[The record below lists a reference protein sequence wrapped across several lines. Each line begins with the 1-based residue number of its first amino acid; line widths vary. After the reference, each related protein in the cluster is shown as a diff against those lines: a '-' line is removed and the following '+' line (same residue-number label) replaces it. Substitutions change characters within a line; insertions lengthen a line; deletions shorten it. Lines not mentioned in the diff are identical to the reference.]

1 VACEPAKGD
10 AENTDMNVAY
20 LSDLRPD
27 FEPFEID
34 CGRIRAYQFRGNLR
48 TELDGGRMTAA
59 MAIDL
64 LEDMWMTREME
75 EMIVKLRSGA
85 YEPIRDFDYRGPTH
99 VSIGQEAASVG
110 ACGGLLPKDYIT
122 STHRGH
128 GDSLSRGC
136 GVIRSMTEA
145 QLRKRVGGAQAAAR
159 AELLEEALEDHVYRT
174 LAELF
179 GKEDGYCKGR
189 GGSMHIADF
198 TVGHLG
204 ANAIVGGSVPI
215 ATGAA
220 IGSRYLRN
228 GAVVCCFAGDGSY
241 SNGVVLESLNF
252 AAQFQFT
259 NELAGD
265 HRFGVPI
272 VFFILN
278 NHYGMTGR
286 ADNEVAGV
294 AHLARRAAGF
304 ADNNMHAE
312 IVNGMNVLAVRDAML
327 RATEIC
333 RSGKGPVLLDVNT
346 YRYYGHSLSD
356 PRNEYRTREEEAAW
370 KAVDP
375 IPAFAKELV
384 DCGVLDEAGVAA
396 VEARVRERNARA
408 ARRAAACA
416 DPDPKDVIKYM
427 YTDTVAAEVPPP
439 FHKVKLIGEPAPIK
453 RTDGEITYRDAIKEA
468 LIEEMKRDARVI
480 LYGEDVAEYGG
491 AFKLSKGM
499 LEAFGRER
507 VFNAPISEAA
517 ICGTAVGASMI
528 GLRPVVELMY
538 MDFLLMAG
546 DQVANQAAKWHYMSG
561 AQVEVPLVIRASIG
575 GGKGY
580 GGQHS
585 QTLESSMT
593 NIPGLYVVYPSTPYD
608 AKGMMKSAIRDNN
621 PVLFLESQLLY
632 GVKGVV
638 PEQEYLVPLG
648 VADVKRA
655 GSDITIAGWGPAI
668 LDALK
673 AADRLKAE
681 LGVNAEVIDIRS
693 LIPLDKETILASV
706 QKTGRCVVV
715 SQCVTVGSYMGE
727 IISTIQESAF
737 DYLDAPIMRVG
748 AKDGIAPQSSVLEAV
763 FLPNAEDIFQAAK
776 AIL

>member
-1 VACEPAKGD
+1 
-10 AENTDMNVAY
+10 MNVAY
-20 LSDLRPD
+20 LSDLRPS

-34 CGRIRAYQFRGNLR
+34 CGKIRAYQFRGNLR
-48 TELDGGRMTAA
+48 TELDAGRVDAKTAI
-59 MAIDL
+59 AI
-64 LEDMWMTREME
+64 LEDMLMTREME

-85 YEPIRDFDYRGPTH
+85 YEPIKDFNYRGPTH
-99 VSIGQEAASVG
+99 VSIGQEGASVG
-110 ACGGLLPKDYIT
+110 ACSGLLLKDYIT

-128 GDSLSRGC
+128 GDSLARGC
-136 GVIRSMTEA
+136 CAIRSMDEA
-145 QLRKRVGGAQAAAR
+145 QLRKRIPNSPAASGP
-159 AELLEEALEDHVYRT
+159 ELIEEVLEDHVYRT
-174 LAELF
+174 LTELF

-204 ANAIVGGSVPI
+204 ANAIVGGGVPI

-220 IGSRYLRN
+220 VGSRYLRN

-241 SNGVVLESLNF
+241 ANGVVLESLNF
-252 AAQFQFT
+252 AAQFQFS

-265 HRFGVPI
+265 HRFGLPI

-304 ADNNMHAE
+304 SDSNMHAE
-312 IVNGMNVLAVRDAML
+312 IVNGMDVLAVREAML

-356 PRNEYRTREEEAAW
+356 PRNEYRTRDEEAAW

-375 IPAFAKELV
+375 IPSFAKQLV

-408 ARRAAACA
+408 AKRAAAAA
-416 DPDPKDVIKYM
+416 DPDIKDVIKYM
-427 YTDTVAAEVPPP
+427 YTDTRVDVVPPQYS
-439 FHKVKLIGEPAPIK
+439 KVKLINEPPAIK
-453 RTDGEITYRDAIKEA
+453 RTNGEITYRDAIKEA
-468 LIEEMKRDARVI
+468 LIEEMKRDSRVI

-491 AFKLSKGM
+491 AFKLSKGL
-499 LEAFGRER
+499 LETFGRDR
-507 VFNAPISEAA
+507 VFNTPISEAA
-517 ICGTAVGASMI
+517 ICGTAVGAAMI
-528 GLRPVVELMY
+528 GLRPVAELMY
-538 MDFLLMAG
+538 MDFLLMAS
-546 DQVANQAAKWHYMSG
+546 DQVCNQAAKWHYMTG

-585 QTLESSMT
+585 QTLESSVA
-593 NIPGLYVVYPSTPYD
+593 NIPGLYIAYPATPYD

-655 GSDITIAGWGPAI
+655 GNDITIVGWGPAI

-673 AADRLKAE
+673 AADRLKTE
-681 LGVNAEVIDIRS
+681 LGVNAEVIDLRS
-693 LIPLDKETILASV
+693 LIPLDKEAILASV

-715 SQCVTVGSYMGE
+715 SQCVTIGSFMGE
-727 IISTIQESAF
+727 IISTIQENVF

-748 AKDGIAPQSSVLEAV
+748 AKDGIAPQSHVLEAV
-763 FLPNAEDIFQAAK
+763 FLPHADDIFQAAK

>member
-1 VACEPAKGD
+1 MKM
-10 AENTDMNVAY
+10 TVAY

-27 FEPFEID
+27 FKPFEID
-34 CGRIRAYQFRGNLR
+34 CGKIRAYQFRGDLR
-48 TELDGGRMTAA
+48 TELDAGRIDGGT
-59 MAIDL
+59 AIDL
-64 LEDMWMTREME
+64 LEDMFMTREME

-85 YEPIRDFDYRGPTH
+85 YEPISDFEYRGPTH
-99 VSIGQEAASVG
+99 ISIGQEAASVG
-110 ACGGLLPKDYIT
+110 ACSALFLKDYIT

-128 GDSLSRGC
+128 GDSLARGC
-136 GVIRSMTEA
+136 GAIRSMGEA
-145 QLRKRVGGAQAAAR
+145 QLRKRVPDSR
-159 AELLEEALEDHVYRT
+159 APSLPELLEEALEDHVYRT

-215 ATGAA
+215 GTGAA
-220 IGSRYLRN
+220 VGSRYLRN

-252 AAQFQFT
+252 AAQVQFR

-265 HRFGVPI
+265 HPFGVPI
-272 VFFILN
+272 VFLILN

-286 ADNEVAGV
+286 ADNEVAGI

-304 ADNNMHAE
+304 SDSNMYAE
-312 IVNGMNVLAVRDAML
+312 VVNGMDVLAVRDAML
-327 RATEIC
+327 RATETC
-333 RSGKGPVLLDVNT
+333 RNGKGPVLLDVNT

-375 IPAFAKELV
+375 ITTFAQQLV

-408 ARRAAACA
+408 ARRAAAAA

-427 YTDTVAAEVPPP
+427 YTDTCVDMVPSQYRKGKILSEPP
-439 FHKVKLIGEPAPIK
+439 PIK

-468 LIEEMKRDARVI
+468 LIEEMKRDTRVI
-480 LYGEDVAEYGG
+480 LYGEDIAEYGG
-491 AFKLSKGM
+491 AFKLTKGM
-499 LEAFGRER
+499 LETFGRER
-507 VFNAPISEAA
+507 VFNTPISEAA
-517 ICGTAVGASMI
+517 ICGTAVGAAMI

-546 DQVANQAAKWHYMSG
+546 DQVCNQAAKWHYMSG
-561 AQVEVPLVIRASIG
+561 AQVEVPLVIRASVG

-593 NIPGLYVVYPSTPYD
+593 NIPGLYIAYPSTPYD

-673 AADRLKAE
+673 AADRLKTE
-681 LGVNAEVIDIRS
+681 LGVSAEVIDIRS

-715 SQCVTVGSYMGE
+715 SQCVTIGSYMGE
-727 IISTIQESAF
+727 IISAIQENVF

-748 AKDGIAPQSSVLEAV
+748 AKDGIAPQSYVLEAV
-763 FLPNAEDIFQAAK
+763 FLPNANDIFQAAK